1 MNKGT
6 DSNDMRLGFLL
17 ILVLVAAGFST
28 HQAALLRF
36 YFQHRIAI
44 AFFISLMVVGLGL
57 WIYASILEKTKKR
70 RLEKEILRSLPNDDA
85 IYAGNTKSGERVDI
99 KHAYRRMHT
108 QVIGTTNAGKTESVI
123 IPWAADDMRRG
134 RGLIIIDG
142 KSDRSLLDKLYAYA
156 VRHGREKDVR
166 VLSLCSPEISHT
178 FNPLAGGSPLEITE
192 RIFKALT
199 FENEYYKDLQYEA
212 LLYSLLILDACKIL
226 PTPLRVVEMMRS
238 SSQMKALS
246 FQSKSKQLIG
256 WATAFLQL
264 SPTDREQRTSGLIS
278 KLQIFTVGETAK
290 IFNHDDS
297 HINLETALSD
307 NHIVYCQLP
316 VLKIPTLGK
325 TTGKLILQALQG
337 AIASRH
343 LSSGKSKSYF
353 SIYLDDFTEYLTEG
367 FVSTLNKSRSANILV
382 TFAHQAI
389 GDLAVLGDDIK
400 NTILTNANL
409 KVFMRTN
416 EPTSAEYFSEV
427 IGTAQ
432 GSKITERQT
441 AGTFGAA
448 KTGDGSVR
456 DVEEFKFHPNIFKQ
470 DLGTGEAVLVIP
482 HATGS
487 LPVRIKFRKLPDLA
501 QLEIPQVL
509 KNEPIGLPE
518 VKDEPPKQ
526 SSEASSPGLVETAF
540 GEKKEAA

>member
-1 MNKGT
+1 MNNNA
-6 DSNDMRLGFLL
+6 DDVRLAALL
-17 ILVLVAAGFST
+17 ILVMVAAFFT
-28 HQAALLRF
+28 KYKMAIIRF
-36 YFQHRIAI
+36 YFENRIFI
-44 AFFISLMVVGLGL
+44 AFFISTTITALFLWVRGLIL
-57 WIYASILEKTKKR
+57 QKRMKADLEKK
-70 RLEKEILRSLPNDDA
+70 ILHAQPNEDA
-85 IYAGNTKSGERVDI
+85 IFAGNARDGSRIDI
-99 KHAYRRMHT
+99 KHVYRRMHT

-123 IPWAADDMRRG
+123 IPWAVDDMKRG
-134 RGLIIIDG
+134 RGLIIVDG

-156 VRHGREKDVR
+156 GRYDRLKDVR
-166 VLSLCSPEISHT
+166 ILSLCSPEISHT

-192 RIFKALT
+192 RVFKALT

-212 LLYSLLILDACKIL
+212 LLYALLILEACEVA
-226 PTPLRVVEMMRS
+226 PSPLRVVELLRS
-238 SSQMKALS
+238 TAQMKALAL
-246 FQSKSKQLIG
+246 KSQKKQLID
-256 WATAFLQL
+256 WATDFLRL
-264 SPTDREQRTSGLIS
+264 SREEREQRTSGLIS
-278 KLQIFTVGETAK
+278 KLQIFTVGSTASV
-290 IFNHDDS
+290 FNHDDS
-297 HINLETALSD
+297 QINLENALAE

-343 LSSGKSKSYF
+343 LRNSGSRDFF
-353 SIYLDDFTEYLTEG
+353 SVYLDDFTEYLTEG

-382 TFAHQAI
+382 TFAHQAL

-441 AGTFGAA
+441 AGFLGAT

-456 DVEEFKFHPNIFKQ
+456 DVEEFMFHPNVFKQ
-470 DLGTGEAVLVIP
+470 ELGTGEAVIVIP
-482 HATGS
+482 HATGA
-487 LPVRIKFRKLPDLA
+487 LPVRLKFRKLPDLEA
-501 QLEIPQVL
+501 PEIFEVAKQ
-509 KNEPIGLPE
+509 EPIGLPGIAVAE
-518 VKDEPPKQ
+518 SKTQ
-526 SSEASSPGLVETAF
+526 TETASLSHLIPTY
-540 GEKKEAA
+540 KEAA

>member
-1 MNKGT
+1 MNKPE
-6 DSNDMRLGFLL
+6 DDMRLAVLVG
-17 ILVLVAAGFST
+17 LVLLAAFFSKYKIAL
-28 HQAALLRF
+28 AAF
-36 YFQHRIAI
+36 YFQYRIVI
-44 AFFISLMVVGLGL
+44 AFLIAVLILTGLVWFRG
-57 WIYASILEKTKKR
+57 IILEKTSKR
-70 RLEKEILRSLPNDDA
+70 RLEKSIFQAEPNDDA
-85 IYAGNTKSGERVDI
+85 IFAGNTKSGERIDI

-108 QVIGTTNAGKTESVI
+108 QIIGTTNAGKTESVI
-123 IPWAADDMRRG
+123 IPWAVDDMKRG

-156 VRHGREKDVR
+156 ARYDRLKDIR
-166 VLSLCSPEISHT
+166 ILSLCSPEISHT
-178 FNPLAGGSPLEITE
+178 FNPLAGGSALEITE

-212 LLYSLLILDACKIL
+212 MLYSLLILEECGIT
-226 PTPLRVVEMMRS
+226 PTPMRAIELQRS
-238 SSQMKALS
+238 TVQMKALALKT
-246 FQSKSKQLIG
+246 QKKQLID
-256 WATAFLQL
+256 WATDFLRL
-264 SPTDREQRTSGLIS
+264 SREEREQRTSGLIS
-278 KLQIFTVGETAK
+278 KLQVFTVGTTAL

-297 HINLETALSD
+297 QINLDRALAE
-307 NHIVYCQLP
+307 NHIIYCQLP

-343 LSSGKSKSYF
+343 LSSTGSRDFF
-353 SIYLDDFTEYLTEG
+353 SVYLDDFTEYLTEG

-382 TFAHQAI
+382 TFAHQAL

-427 IGTAQ
+427 IGTAE
-432 GSKITERQT
+432 GRKLTERQT
-441 AGTFGAA
+441 AGMFGAA

-456 DVEEFKFHPNIFKQ
+456 DVEEFKFHPNVFKQ

-482 HATGS
+482 HAKGA
-487 LPVRIKFRKLPDLA
+487 LPVRLKFRRLPDLETA
-501 QLEIPQVL
+501 EIPHVL
-509 KNEPIGLPE
+509 RTEPFSLPALE
-518 VKDEPPKQ
+518 QNQTQ
-526 SSEASSPGLVETAF
+526 SSNTRSPFGDLVDSEQEAS
-540 GEKKEAA
+540 